1 MSQKQS
7 RGRPSIASVS
17 DRVDSLEADFRTIHA
32 KTDTEIEGLKVTVTK
47 LNQDNLLEVQ
57 DTTEMLT
64 KAIEDQGKDLRGVI
78 DTEIGTLDS
87 IFKTKTCEI
96 SEALEKNKE
105 DLSTGLRAIEDR
117 MSVLEKE
124 QQDSL
129 EELKDRMEKV
139 YAKMTRAEEYV
150 DRHLIDMQY
159 DLDAQEYRVCKE
171 EATNK
176 RINTIASAISGFA
189 VGICVVVLCIMASW
203 VM

>member
-17 DRVDSLEADFRTIHA
+17 DRVDSLEADFRTIHT
-32 KTDTEIEGLKVTVTK
+32 KTDTEIEGLKVTVIK

-129 EELKDRMEKV
+129 EELKDRME
-139 YAKMTRAEEYV
+139 E
-150 DRHLIDMQY
+150 
-159 DLDAQEYRVCKE
+159 
-171 EATNK
+171 
-176 RINTIASAISGFA
+176 
-189 VGICVVVLCIMASW
+189 
-203 VM
+203 